1 MPFSDKKLRYLRFF
15 PDRVNAI
22 NMPIKIPMSM
32 VIARSAALGMVIVQ
46 NKKWVST
53 AWVF

>member
-1 MPFSDKKLRYLRFF
+1 MPFSDKKLRYWRFF
-15 PDRVNAI
+15 AEKVNAI